1 MRTAAP
7 ALKAALLA
15 MAGLTLSTTI
25 SRADLVLVADGSNA
39 CPVVAEK
46 RFEDTARQLTH
57 YLQRISGAAF
67 KLIVT
72 NEPPAGRAFLV
83 GNFGSTN
90 MAELPGDSFRID
102 VTADRLQ
109 ISGATPA
116 GVKFGVYAFLED
128 RLGCRWWAWDE
139 EDVPRQATIRLADG
153 SALTK
158 AVFTQTILM
167 NQEAQTKRNA
177 FEDKCRVKNAE
188 AWSGGHTIYPLL
200 TPYAKTN
207 TDLYPYSK
215 KTGKRA
221 PNALHFCYSAPG
233 IAEALAEALADE
245 VKKRNGDVK
254 NVIYMAGMGDWYGGQ
269 CECERCEAIY
279 LEEGWTGTNGV
290 RRGIIGG
297 TNLRMIN
304 KTAEIL
310 EGRFP
315 GIKVGTMAYMSMEAP
330 PTLTK
335 PRDNVYVRIPHLRH
349 CIIHGL
355 AECPKNAGCYAN
367 VRKWAALAP
376 GRVHIWDYGVN
387 FGENFLY
394 PFPVI
399 TAISRNI
406 QLYAKL
412 NLAGLIVQG
421 NYVSTGGDLAVLKN
435 YVWRKMMWDPALEPA
450 ALVRAFCDGYYGPAA
465 DPIHDYV
472 MELEMSVAYTST
484 NSPHMDEFATRAVM
498 RKIYLT
504 QERMTKLRDLAALA
518 RARAAGAEP
527 FARRVE
533 EAVVSLDAFAIWH
546 PGPLAEK
553 DGKLVRTD
561 LGDQYTYDRAKAVCL
576 YSRKSSA
583 KEWGPYPN
591 YHKQLLS
598 LQGGPLAVLTNGDI
612 EVAAAPALGMR
623 IRQIRFKGKALLAVP
638 GDPKEKGWPNLGGA
652 SEAAFPGWTTGE
664 VVEPPSSTSV
674 LMRTEAGSG
683 TTLKHLAE
691 KGVALGSNGL
701 IRLFVASERI
711 TREPD
716 FTNTRCNQLTAWQV
730 GRKADQFTVEARA
743 PEGWTPLSFAS
754 SMAAAADPTKKTKT
768 VEAVFPEG
776 TSALRITLKGA
787 GCVAEDWYEAP
798 ALLGGKATYDPAA
811 GVLTTSMETKS
822 VPTVLK
828 EKRRWLERTLMVRG
842 LN

>member
-1 MRTAAP
+1 LFAFAA
-7 ALKAALLA
+7 AALS
-15 MAGLTLSTTI
+15 GLGI
-25 SRADLVLVADGSNA
+25 APVRGDLVLATEGTAA
-39 CPVVAEK
+39 CPVVVEK
-46 RFEDTARQLTH
+46 RHEEAGKALAD
-57 YLQRISGAAF
+57 YLKRISGAPF
-67 KLIVT
+67 RVTVT
-72 NEPPAGRAFLV
+72 NAIPAGKAILV
-83 GNFGSTN
+83 GNFGSTA
-90 MAELPGDSFRID
+90 MADLPGDSFRID
-102 VTADRLQ
+102 VTGERLQ

-116 GVKFGVYAFLED
+116 GVRFGVFAFLED
-128 RLGCRWWAWDE
+128 RLGCRWWSWDE
-139 EDVPRQATIRLADG
+139 EDVPRQATIALAEG

-177 FEDKCRVKNAE
+177 FEDKARVKNAE
-188 AWSGGHTIYPLL
+188 AWSGGHTLNTLLGPYGKGHPEIYPF
-200 TPYAKTN
+200 
-207 TDLYPYSK
+207 SK

-221 PNALHFCYSAPG
+221 PNSIHFCYSATG
-233 IAEALAEALADE
+233 IAEAVAEALTEE
-245 VKKRNGDVK
+245 VKKRNGDTR

-269 CECERCEAIY
+269 CECARCEAIY
-279 LEEGWTGTNGV
+279 LEEGWTATNGV

-304 KTAEIL
+304 RAAEIL

-315 GIKVGTMAYMSMEAP
+315 GVKVGTMAYMSMEAP
-330 PTLTK
+330 PTLTQ
-335 PRDNVYVRIPHLRH
+335 PRSNLYVRIPHLRH

-355 AECPKNAGCYAN
+355 AECPKNAGCFAN

-435 YVWRKMMWDPALEPA
+435 YVWRKILWNPAREPA
-450 ALVRAFCDGYYGPAA
+450 DLIKEFCDGYYGPAA
-465 DPIHDYV
+465 APIIEYV
-472 MELEMSVAYTST
+472 TELEKAVVYTST
-484 NSPHMDEFATRAVM
+484 NSPHMDEFAKRDVI
-498 RKIYLT
+498 RRIYLSK
-504 QERMTKLRDLAALA
+504 ERMQRLRDLAADA
-518 RARAAGAEP
+518 RAKAAGAEP

-533 EAVVSLDAFAIWH
+533 EAVVSLDAYAIWY

-553 DGKLVRTD
+553 DGRLVRTD

-576 YSRKSSA
+576 YSRKASA

-598 LQGGPLAVLTNGDI
+598 LQGGPLVVLTNGEI

-623 IRQIRFKGKALLAVP
+623 IRQIRFRGKGLLAVP
-638 GDPKEKGWPNLGGA
+638 ADPKAKGWPNLGGA

-664 VVEPPSSTSV
+664 VAGQPSSTGLV
-674 LMRTEAGSG
+674 MRTEAGSG

-691 KGVALGSNGL
+691 KTIVLGDNGA
-701 IRLFVASERI
+701 IRIGAASERV
-711 TREPD
+711 TRDPD
-716 FTNTRCNQLTAWQV
+716 YTNTRCNQLTAWQV
-730 GRKADQFTVEARA
+730 GRKTDQFSVEARA
-743 PEGWTPLSFAS
+743 PDGWTPLAFAS

-787 GCVAEDWYEAP
+787 GCVAEDWYEEP
-798 ALLGGKATYDPAA
+798 ALLGGKAVYDPAA

-822 VPTVLK
+822 VPTVLN
-828 EKRRWLERTLMVRG
+828 EKRKWLERTLFVRE
-842 LN
+842 LK